1 MDLLHSAGNGL
12 EKSGCS
18 LCKGETKVITHTT
31 KQELLMSTLNTLKL
45 VVGKRHATV
54 SPVVQRR
61 NKLCAKLHE
70 QIELCEAK
78 QAGNTYAPKRLKT
91 FTNKQTGERIAVETV
106 KRVKEWFWVSDSG
119 KINLAIKY
127 GAKTITLNKKTKANC
142 IELNSAGE
150 LIATLKALKADVLN
164 GALDEAIAE
173 VSTATREGFGK

>member
-1 MDLLHSAGNGL
+1 
-12 EKSGCS
+12 
-18 LCKGETKVITHTT
+18 
-31 KQELLMSTLNTLKL
+31 MSTLSTLKL
-45 VVGKRHATV
+45 VVGKRHTTV

-91 FTNKQTGERIAVETV
+91 YTNKQTGERVAVETV

-127 GAKTITLNKKTKANC
+127 GSKTLTLNKKTKANC
-142 IELNSAGE
+142 IELSNGAE
-150 LIATLKALKADVLN
+150 LIATLKALKIDVLN
-164 GALDEAIAE
+164 GALDDAIEE
-173 VSTATREGFGK
+173 VSTATKLAFGK